1 MVERDHDNLDKTSL
15 FSGMK
20 RIMNSTRAVGGIAA
34 RLAGEKI
41 GIPINKASHAEE
53 LKNILGGL
61 KGPMMKV
68 AQLIS
73 TIPNV
78 LPDEY
83 ADELAQL
90 QSNAPPMG
98 WSFVRRRMRGEL
110 GPNWENSF
118 AEFSHEAIA
127 AASLGQVHKA
137 TLLDGRQVACKLQ
150 YPDMVSTVESDL
162 KQLRLLIALYHQL
175 DNAIKQDE
183 VYKELVTRLQEELDY
198 KREAANL
205 RLFAYMLKE
214 NKTAIIPRVIESLS
228 TKRLL
233 TMDWIDGKN
242 LRNLIVPELSQD
254 RRNAIA
260 KALFKAWYI
269 PFYRFGVIHG
279 DPHMGNFLINEQNQ
293 LCLLDFGSI
302 RIFQGK
308 FVKGVIDLCHAI
320 ETNDEELAY
329 QAYTSWGFKNISKE
343 TMAVLNEWASFLY
356 APLTQDR
363 ERCIQDDSDPD
374 LGRKLANKVHKG
386 LQKAGGVTPPR
397 EFVLV
402 DRSAIGLGSLFTR
415 LNAKLNWHRLFK
427 EIIADFDV
435 DKLNQE
441 QAKAIEIARVPPPLE

>member
-1 MVERDHDNLDKTSL
+1 MVHNKDNLDKTSL

-20 RIMNSTRAVGGIAA
+20 RMVNSTRAVGGIAA
-34 RLAGEKI
+34 RLAGEKM

-53 LKNILGGL
+53 LKNILGNL

-110 GPNWENSF
+110 GPNWETAF
-118 AEFSHEAIA
+118 DEFSHEAVA

-137 TLLDGRQVACKLQ
+137 KLHDGREVACKLQ
-150 YPDMVSTVESDL
+150 YPDMISTVESDL
-162 KQLRLLIALYHQL
+162 KQLRLLIALYHRL

-205 RLFAYMLKE
+205 RLFSYMLK
-214 NKTAIIPRVIESLS
+214 NNDTTVIPNVIENLS
-228 TKRLL
+228 TERLI
-233 TMDWIDGKN
+233 TMDWIEGKN
-242 LRNLIVPELSQD
+242 LRSLITPELDQAH
-254 RRNAIA
+254 RNNIA
-260 KALFKAWYI
+260 RALFKAWYI
-269 PFYRFGVIHG
+269 PFYQYGVIHG
-279 DPHMGNFLINEQNQ
+279 DPHMGNFLINHQNQ

-308 FVKGVIDLCHAI
+308 FVKGVIDLCRAV
-320 ETNDEELAY
+320 ETNNEELAY

-343 TMAVLNEWASFLY
+343 TMTVLNEWASFLY
-356 APLTQDR
+356 APLTQDKDR
-363 ERCIQDDSDPD
+363 YIQDDTDPD

-386 LQKAGGVTPPR
+386 LQQAGGVTPPR

-415 LNAKLNWHRLFK
+415 LNAKLNWHQLFQ

-435 DKLNQE
+435 DKLDQE
-441 QAKAIEIARVPPPLE
+441 QEKAIELARVPPPLE

>member
-1 MVERDHDNLDKTSL
+1 MDKDKLDKTGL
-15 FSGMK
+15 FSGMR
-20 RIMNSTRAVGGIAA
+20 RIVSSSRAVGGIAA

-41 GIPINKASHAEE
+41 GIPINKSSHAEE

-83 ADELAQL
+83 AEELAQL

-98 WSFVRRRMRGEL
+98 WSFVRRRMKNEL
-110 GPNWENSF
+110 GDNWEERF
-118 AEFSHEAIA
+118 ANFSHEAAA

-137 TLLDGRQVACKLQ
+137 RLHDGRQVACKLQ
-150 YPDMVSTVESDL
+150 YPDMTNTVEADL
-162 KQLRLLIALYHQL
+162 KQLRLLIALYHRL

-183 VYKELVTRLQEELDY
+183 VYKELVTRLHEELDY

-205 RLFAYMLKE
+205 RLFSHMLK
-214 NKTAIIPRVIESLS
+214 NSGHAVIPNVIESLS
-228 TKRLL
+228 TQRLL
-233 TMDWIDGKN
+233 TMDWLEGQN
-242 LRNLIVPELSQD
+242 LRTLITQKPDQD
-254 RRNAIA
+254 QRNAIA
-260 KALFKAWYI
+260 RSLFLSWYI
-269 PFYRFGVIHG
+269 PFYHFGVIHG
-279 DPHMGNFLINEQNQ
+279 DPHMGNFLINKQHR

-308 FVKGVIDLCHAI
+308 FVQGVIDLCHAI
-320 ETNDEELAY
+320 ETHDDELAHH
-329 QAYTSWGFKNISKE
+329 AYTCWGFKNLTKE
-343 TMAVLNEWASFLY
+343 TMDILNEWASFLY

-363 ERCIQDDSDPD
+363 ERYIQDDEDPD
-374 LGRKLANKVHKG
+374 LSRKLATKVHKG
-386 LQKAGGVTPPR
+386 LQKAGGVMPPR

-415 LNAKLNWHRLFK
+415 LNAKLNWHRLFQ
-427 EIIADFDV
+427 EIIAGFNAE
-435 DKLNQE
+435 KLDHTQTE
-441 QAKAIEIARVPPPLE
+441 AMKTAHVPPPLE